1 MAERFP
7 IEGLD
12 YVMSVIPRGGS
23 TPATL
28 WIGLFTS
35 QTATTVPDAD
45 AVLATQT
52 GVTEATGSGYA
63 RQAISAASWE
73 APTTVGTGRR
83 TLGPAVTFPT
93 VGVGGWGTINGF
105 FLAASF
111 DSGPAVFYAN
121 FDDGLA
127 IVSEVNNVIKITPH
141 WTATP

>member
-12 YVMSVIPRGGS
+12 YVLSRIPRGGS

-28 WIGLFTS
+28 WMGLFTS
-35 QTATTVPDAD
+35 HTATTVPDAD

-52 GVTEATGSGYA
+52 GVTEATGTGYA
-63 RQAISAASWE
+63 RQAISATSWE

-105 FLAASF
+105 FLAAS
-111 DSGPAVFYAN
+111 SSGGPAVFYAN
-121 FDDGLA
+121 FDDSTP
-127 IVSEVNNVIKITPH
+127 IVTAVNNVIQITPH
-141 WTATP
+141 WTVTP